1 MVEQRKLLKH
11 YLDFIKGSQRY
22 YRGYIQKLASHFRGV
37 PEIEAIAHKFAVD
50 STCIAVG
57 HSNVKDGLP

>member
-11 YLDFIKGSQRY
+11 YLIFIKSSQRY
-22 YRGYIQKLASHFRGV
+22 YRGYIQKLASCFGGV
-37 PEIEAIAHKFAVD
+37 PEIEVIAQKFAVD

-57 HSNVKDGLP
+57 HSDAEDGLP